1 MCVNETVRVGKLCVY
16 ALVCEYVCACVCL
29 CVRVCVVMQESQCSS
44 RQESNNRIIRGCS
57 APGAEIQAAPRA
69 FCEAVPWV
77 GAPRWPERAPR
88 PCTAR
93 EALSKPQ
100 FPHSVGRARGP
111 VSADTDMRR
120 PVQRGTVLFS
130 SPSWWPPGPHS
141 QRFQGCLT
149 SCPIRLRATWTLP
162 PALPGPGAQ
171 QQKSKSSRLALLS
184 TTLGTCLPA
193 PADGHSSRSC
203 EQNKK
208 WALRPG
214 VP

>member
-1 MCVNETVRVGKLCVY
+1 MCVC
-16 ALVCEYVCACVCL
+16 ALTRRSGWESCVCMHVCVSMCARVYVFV

-44 RQESNNRIIRGCS
+44 RQKSNNRIISGCS

-69 FCEAVPWV
+69 FCKAVPWV

-130 SPSWWPPGPHS
+130 SPSWWPPGHTPS
-141 QRFQGCLT
+141 GSR
-149 SCPIRLRATWTLP
+149 
-162 PALPGPGAQ
+162 GA
-171 QQKSKSSRLALLS
+171 
-184 TTLGTCLPA
+184 
-193 PADGHSSRSC
+193 
-203 EQNKK
+203 
-208 WALRPG
+208 
-214 VP
+214 